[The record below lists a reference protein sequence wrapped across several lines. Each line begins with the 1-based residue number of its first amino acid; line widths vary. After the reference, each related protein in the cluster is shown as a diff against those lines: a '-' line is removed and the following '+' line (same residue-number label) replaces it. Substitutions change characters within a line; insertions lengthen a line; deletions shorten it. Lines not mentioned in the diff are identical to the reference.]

1 MTTSYTRLNKAIEQ
15 CEQVIT
21 QSPVNLDEWYDA
33 CSRIGNVLTSMG
45 QFDQASQW
53 SAMALHPEPKKES
66 YYTKTASLYAIQEN
80 WQQSI
85 ECHTKTLE
93 IDPTYAEAYRHL
105 AQIHGFLGHSAEE
118 SSNWYHF
125 LSHRPDQGTT
135 ERHYN
140 LGKVLCQQGKLP
152 DAEQCYRRSIEQ
164 DDQFW
169 KGYYHLADVLLQQT
183 KTDEAEAVYQHLVE
197 HQPDPM
203 QAYHKLGQLYL
214 AQKNYPEAIIHFKQ
228 ATQLDATF
236 PWAYQG
242 LVKTFMALERW
253 DEAIATCRAIISF
266 VEEFPW
272 VYSLMGKV
280 YTKKGEEM
288 QAIACYQKGFQLQ
301 GWETCVQRDYQFTQ
315 DTFSHQIPI
324 WSKSLQH
331 LAHQENIRALEIGSG
346 QGTTACWLL
355 DNILSQ
361 PSAQLACIDRAFSEQ
376 FNLNIKHAQ
385 VDNDKVQR
393 LEGKI
398 SESLKSLDAQTY
410 NVAIIQDSLK
420 QAKLME
426 QHARLCW
433 KLLTPDAVVM
443 FPSYAWKHPK
453 DADKSPKVGIDR
465 FLASVNG
472 QFEVLHQGYQLII
485 KRNGSG

>member
-21 QSPVNLDEWYDA
+21 QSPVNSDEWYDA

-45 QFDQASQW
+45 QFDQASHW
-53 SAMALHPEPKKES
+53 SAMALEPEPKQVI

-80 WQQSI
+80 WQRSI
-85 ECHTKTLE
+85 ECHAKTLE
-93 IDPTYAEAYRHL
+93 IDPTYADAYRYL
-105 AQIHGFLGHSAEE
+105 AQIHAFLGHADEE
-118 SSNWYHF
+118 SSNWYQF
-125 LSHRPDQGTT
+125 LTHRPDQGTA
-135 ERHYN
+135 ERHYT
-140 LGKVLCQQGKLP
+140 LGQALCKQGHLSE
-152 DAEQCYRRSIEQ
+152 AEQCYKRAIEQ
-164 DDQFW
+164 DNQFW
-169 KGYYHLADVLLQQT
+169 KGYYHLADVLLQQQ
-183 KTDEAEAVYQHLVE
+183 KVDEVETVYQHLIE

-203 QAYHKLGQLYL
+203 QAHHKLGQLYL
-214 AQKNYPEAIIHFKQ
+214 AEKNYPEAIIYFKQ

-236 PWAYQG
+236 PWSYQG

-280 YTKKGEEM
+280 YMKKGEEM

-301 GWETCVQRDYQFTQ
+301 GWEACVQRDYQFTQ

-324 WSKSLQH
+324 WQKSLQH
-331 LAHQENIRALEIGSG
+331 LADQETIKALEIGSG
-346 QGTTACWLL
+346 QGVTACWLL
-355 DNILSQ
+355 DNVLFQ
-361 PSAQLACIDRAFSEQ
+361 TSAQLTCMDRTFSDQ
-376 FNLNIKHAQ
+376 FNLNIRQAQ
-385 VDNDKVQR
+385 VDDKVQR

-398 SESLKSLDAQTY
+398 SESLKSLEAQTY
-410 NVAIIQDSLK
+410 NVAIIQDPLK

-433 KLLTPDAVVM
+433 PLLMPDAVVI

-453 DADKSPKVGIDR
+453 DAAKSPKVGIDR
-465 FLASVNG
+465 FLASVEG

-485 KRNGSG
+485 KRNSSG